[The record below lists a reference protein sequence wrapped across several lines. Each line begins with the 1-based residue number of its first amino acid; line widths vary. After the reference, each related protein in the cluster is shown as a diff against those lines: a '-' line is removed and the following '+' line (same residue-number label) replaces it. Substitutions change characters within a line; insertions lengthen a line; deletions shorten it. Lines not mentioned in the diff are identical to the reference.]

1 MTGPRLILAGLLV
14 LLLLPIGLFSV
25 GLHDSAAGF
34 SATTMNL
41 GNSVRAG
48 TWVTTTTPP
57 PPPAPPPKPPT
68 TPKPGTVPDV
78 VTAPGPRPFTCV
90 DEGTNTI
97 SVTLRWLPPA
107 NATTETIYET
117 WFSTSRNPAYVTNIK
132 TTTTPPTAEQSNTA
146 RYSYFCAGLDHLG
159 TFKVRVKIST
169 KSNWG
174 EWTTIYKRPQ

>member
-25 GLHDSAAGF
+25 GLQDSAAGF

-48 TWVTTTTPP
+48 EWVKTTTPP
-57 PPPAPPPKPPT
+57 PATPPV
-68 TPKPGTVPDV
+68 TPSGPGAVPDV
-78 VTAPGPRPFTCV
+78 VTAPDPRPFTCV
-90 DEGTNTI
+90 DEGDNII

-107 NATTETIYET
+107 NATAETIYDT
-117 WFSTSRNPAYVTNIK
+117 SFSTSRAPAYVTNIK
-132 TTTTPPTAEQSNTA
+132 TTTTPPTEEQSNTA

-159 TFKVRVKIST
+159 TFKVRAKIST

-174 EWTTIYKRPQ
+174 AWTTIYKRPQ